1 MTLPFAKTQSF
12 LKVLTSH
19 TAFGNLQKYVYIF
32 TKAYYSR
39 GQVPA
44 SPAYLGAVEREV
56 REGRE
61 EAAAATLTRNLRLAM
76 LSLHLVGGGS
86 CHTL

>member
-1 MTLPFAKTQSF
+1 M
-12 LKVLTSH
+12 
-19 TAFGNLQKYVYIF
+19 
-32 TKAYYSR
+32 
-39 GQVPA
+39 PA

-76 LSLHLVGGGS
+76 LSLHLVGFMSYSVGS
-86 CHTL
+86 